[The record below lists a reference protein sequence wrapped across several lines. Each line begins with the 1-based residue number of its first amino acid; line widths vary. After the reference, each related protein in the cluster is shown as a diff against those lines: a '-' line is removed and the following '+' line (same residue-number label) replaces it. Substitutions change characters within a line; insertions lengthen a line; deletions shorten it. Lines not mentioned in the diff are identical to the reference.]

1 MVSLVNYTLVP
12 VESVTFCPGFGKK
25 KKHSSFAIV
34 KGLNRELRC
43 DVTLPWLQN
52 FWMTTMGS
60 LSNDDGDGNENGK
73 KAIGFY

>member
-1 MVSLVNYTLVP
+1 MVSLVITPWYQSSQSPFFPALV
-12 VESVTFCPGFGKK
+12 K

-60 LSNDDGDGNENGK
+60 LSNDDGDGNENDK